1 MSLAL
6 LAAFTIVLLGG
17 PARGELVHAPMGWLV
32 AFTLVIVVGL
42 WPLVAP
48 LGRPSPTAGIRFG
61 LVGIMLALPLVY
73 ALTASESAEPAH
85 AAGFAKQAIS
95 CFSYGLL
102 LVLPLLGVLWAIERS
117 DRPWPWVVAG
127 AGAASGLVAN
137 AALLLHC
144 ANTAKAHLAAGHATI
159 GIALALGGAVV
170 AFARARRT

>member
-17 PARGELVHAPMGWLV
+17 PARGELVHAPIGWLI
-32 AFTLVIVVGL
+32 AFTLALVVGL
-42 WPLVAP
+42 WPLMAP
-48 LGRPSPTAGIRFG
+48 LGRPRPTTGVRFG
-61 LVGIMLALPLVY
+61 LVGTMLALPLVY
-73 ALTASESAEPAH
+73 AFTASASGPADT
-85 AAGFAKQAIS
+85 ADFGQQAIS

-102 LVLPLLGVLWAIERS
+102 LVLPLVGLFWAIERS
-117 DRPWPWVVAG
+117 DRPWPWVIAG

-137 AALLLHC
+137 AALALHC

-170 AFARARRT
+170 ALARASQA